1 MLLCALRLCS
11 SRRKRVVA
19 ADRGAPCSMSIV
31 SELKGTGEARS
42 EGRRYLGKSQFRRKC
57 NGGEPL
63 PGRGHAGPRREPFG
77 RAGAP
82 GRPRARRGSAIRSPP
97 CPWPL
102 AKRHPQRRARAG
114 HFIRRPAA
122 ARPGPGAGTHTHT
135 APHSTGDGTSVVFLL
150 FETLSFLSTFGAAE
164 AAAVMA
170 QPPTSEGASAP
181 PTSRALAAVAWSQ
194 LWPRL
199 AGQCCCSGV
208 DTSAQD
214 FEYH

>member
-1 MLLCALRLCS
+1 MQ
-11 SRRKRVVA
+11 RRRTAPRTRTRRAAARTVRPRRRARPPARETRIRDSLAAVPVA
-19 ADRGAPCSMSIV
+19 ACEASSAAASPSGPLHPSPRRRP
-31 SELKGTGEARS
+31 ARS
-42 EGRRYLGKSQFRRKC
+42 GRWHPHPHRPAQYGRRY
-57 NGGEPL
+57 
-63 PGRGHAGPRREPFG
+63 
-77 RAGAP
+77 
-82 GRPRARRGSAIRSPP
+82 
-97 CPWPL
+97 
-102 AKRHPQRRARAG
+102 
-114 HFIRRPAA
+114 
-122 ARPGPGAGTHTHT
+122 
-135 APHSTGDGTSVVFLL
+135 SVVFLL

>member
-1 MLLCALRLCS
+1 MT
-11 SRRKRVVA
+11 A
-19 ADRGAPCSMSIV
+19 AN
-31 SELKGTGEARS
+31 RS
-42 EGRRYLGKSQFRRKC
+42 
-57 NGGEPL
+57 P
-63 PGRGHAGPRREPFG
+63 AAG
-77 RAGAP
+77 RAGARRSHAAAARTV
-82 GRPRARRGSAIRSPP
+82 RPR
-97 CPWPL
+97 
-102 AKRHPQRRARAG
+102 RRARPPARETR
-114 HFIRRPAA
+114 IRDSLAA
-122 ARPGPGAGTHTHT
+122 VPVAASRLRSVIRSGERATSSVAPPPPGPVRENWHPHPHR
-135 APHSTGDGTSVVFLL
+135 PHSTGDGTSVVFLL

>member
-1 MLLCALRLCS
+1 MQ
-11 SRRKRVVA
+11 RRRTAPRTRTRRAAARTVRPRRRARPPARETRIRDSLAAVPVA
-19 ADRGAPCSMSIV
+19 ACEASSAAASGPLHPSPRRRP
-31 SELKGTGEARS
+31 ARS
-42 EGRRYLGKSQFRRKC
+42 GRWHPHPHRPAQYGRRY
-57 NGGEPL
+57 
-63 PGRGHAGPRREPFG
+63 
-77 RAGAP
+77 
-82 GRPRARRGSAIRSPP
+82 
-97 CPWPL
+97 
-102 AKRHPQRRARAG
+102 
-114 HFIRRPAA
+114 
-122 ARPGPGAGTHTHT
+122 
-135 APHSTGDGTSVVFLL
+135 SVVFLL